1 MSRREMTVEPYGP
14 GGGPRDLADA
24 ARLESQA
31 KETKGTDA
39 MMNQVY
45 RDEDVNL
52 DAVRDKVIAVLGY
65 GIQGRA
71 WALNLRDSGLKVI
84 VGDESRTDKFAAD
97 DGWEVLS
104 FAEATEQ
111 ADVVCLLVADP
122 AQPAVYEEAIG
133 PNLSPGKS
141 LVFAH
146 GFNIVYGLIEAP
158 PDVNVGLF
166 VPNGPG
172 HVVREKYLAGSG
184 IYGAVAVEQDAT
196 GDALQI
202 VLAVS
207 KGLGSTRVGVVEVDF
222 CSETEGDNFE
232 EQVLYGGTIALMR
245 ATFEVMVANGY
256 PPYFAYAKA
265 IRSLRSVVDV
275 MDDLGIEEYIS
286 RRSSRTCEFAV
297 RMTGPRVI
305 NRDEIEK
312 VFAQTAR
319 GEFAADWMTE
329 WQRGMMRLH
338 RMRRTGAASEME
350 QVGTK
355 WRAMFSEG

>member
-1 MSRREMTVEPYGP
+1 
-14 GGGPRDLADA
+14 
-24 ARLESQA
+24 
-31 KETKGTDA
+31 

-45 RDEDVNL
+45 RDEDVSL
-52 DAVRDKVIAVLGY
+52 ECVADKVIAVLGY

-71 WALNLRDSGLKVI
+71 WAMNLRDSGLKVV
-84 VGDESRTDKFAAD
+84 VGDESRTHKNAED
-97 DGWEVLS
+97 DGWDVKT
-104 FAEATEQ
+104 FADATCEA
-111 ADVVCLLVADP
+111 DIICVLVADP
-122 AQPAVYEEAIG
+122 AQPVVYDESIHQ
-133 PNLSPGKS
+133 NLSAGNS

-146 GFNIVYGLIEAP
+146 GFNVLYGLIKAP
-158 PDVNVGLF
+158 SEVNVALF

-172 HVVREKYLAGSG
+172 HLVRDKYLAGSG
-184 IYGAVAVEQDAT
+184 IYGAVAVEQDST
-196 GDALQI
+196 GNALEV
-202 VLAVS
+202 VLGVA

-256 PPYFAYAKA
+256 PPHFAYAKA

-275 MDDLGIEEYIS
+275 MDEVGIEEYIS
-286 RRSSRTCEFAV
+286 RRSSRTCEYAV

-305 NRDEIEK
+305 NRAEIER
-312 VFAQTAR
+312 VFEETSR
-319 GEFAADWMTE
+319 GEFAANWMTE

-350 QVGTK
+350 RVGTT
-355 WRAMFSEG
+355 WRALFSEG